1 MEKVTEVQETVH
13 SADLPPKSRDADGL
27 INASGHRQE
36 LDRNF
41 RLIDICGMGITTGST
56 WTALGGS
63 ITVAIYNG
71 GSPGVIY
78 EFIAAS
84 VFYWFIAASIA
95 ELASAMPS
103 SGGVYHF
110 ASVTAGRYGRI
121 CGWFAGWW
129 NFLAWVLGFTGCC
142 QILAAMVV
150 SMYALFHP
158 DHMIQRWQVFIAYQI
173 ILWSTCLVVLYLNR
187 ALPTL
192 ETIGGVLTVAGGIV
206 TILVCA
212 IMPHAKHS
220 GYASSEFVW
229 RDWVNSTGYSS
240 NGFVFCLG
248 MLNGAFTVGTPDVI
262 THLAE
267 EIPKPSQNI
276 PKGILA
282 QYIVGFFSAFFYI
295 IALFY
300 SINDLEAI
308 LTSPY
313 LFPLTEIYRQ
323 TTGSVGG
330 ALGLLLLVFIPSI
343 FAAMGLLLT
352 ASRIFWTL
360 ARDKATPFSNFFAT
374 VNKKQRNPFNSIVL
388 CAAIASL
395 LGCIYVGSQ
404 TAFNAFIGSFVVLSS
419 LSYLAAI
426 LPHLLSKRAN
436 VAPGWFW
443 MKGVSGFLV
452 NGIASLYIIA
462 FVIIFCFPF
471 SMPVSAM
478 TMNYTCLITGGF
490 SLFVGAFWFWR
501 RGDYEGP
508 HFVPLESG
516 ILAKDAI

>member
-1 MEKVTEVQETVH
+1 
-13 SADLPPKSRDADGL
+13 
-27 INASGHRQE
+27 
-36 LDRNF
+36 
-41 RLIDICGMGITTGST
+41 
-56 WTALGGS
+56 
-63 ITVAIYNG
+63 
-71 GSPGVIY
+71 
-78 EFIAAS
+78 
-84 VFYWFIAASIA
+84 
-95 ELASAMPS
+95 
-103 SGGVYHF
+103 
-110 ASVTAGRYGRI
+110 
-121 CGWFAGWW
+121 
-129 NFLAWVLGFTGCC
+129 
-142 QILAAMVV
+142 
-150 SMYALFHP
+150 
-158 DHMIQRWQVFIAYQI
+158 
-173 ILWSTCLVVLYLNR
+173 
-187 ALPTL
+187 
-192 ETIGGVLTVAGGIV
+192 
-206 TILVCA
+206 
-212 IMPHAKHS
+212 
-220 GYASSEFVW
+220 
-229 RDWVNSTGYSS
+229 
-240 NGFVFCLG
+240 
-248 MLNGAFTVGTPDVI
+248 
-262 THLAE
+262 
-267 EIPKPSQNI
+267 
-276 PKGILA
+276 
-282 QYIVGFFSAFFYI
+282 
-295 IALFY
+295 
-300 SINDLEAI
+300 
-308 LTSPY
+308 
-313 LFPLTEIYRQ
+313 
-323 TTGSVGG
+323 
-330 ALGLLLLVFIPSI
+330 
-343 FAAMGLLLT
+343 MGLLLT

-360 ARDKATPFSNFFAT
+360 ARDKATPFSDFFAT